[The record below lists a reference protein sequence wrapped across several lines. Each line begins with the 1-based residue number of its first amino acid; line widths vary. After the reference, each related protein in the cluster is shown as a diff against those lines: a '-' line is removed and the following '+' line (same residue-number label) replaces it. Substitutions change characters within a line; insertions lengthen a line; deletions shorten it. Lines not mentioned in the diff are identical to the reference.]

1 MAEPPTSKRP
11 KNEADLTD
19 GQREAVFALQLID
32 LDENPLK
39 IDAADPLSCDRRV
52 YYAGIVEGFPGPTD
66 DKVVASVHCS
76 NEECKVEHIVVMNPA
91 EPHEA
96 TCVLREDKIMFEE
109 VPLSSL
115 IQYRFSAD
123 SAWLLSTISVESLVF
138 YRSSKFEIWKEMLM
152 KGGNGCLR
160 AFKSML
166 RTGLITDIFDPMCL
180 ASPPD
185 EVQDYKIEDPKKPG
199 TFVDIP
205 RPVSE
210 IRVWDPATRGYSNV
224 ETRMEGAPPPGTE
237 DKYWETLLVELRAF
251 HGVDV
256 VDDALEGK

>member
-1 MAEPPTSKRP
+1 MFRVRILGVCACDSQTAPFPHCIYT
-11 KNEADLTD
+11 
-19 GQREAVFALQLID
+19 LQ
-32 LDENPLK
+32 
-39 IDAADPLSCDRRV
+39 
-52 YYAGIVEGFPGPTD
+52 
-66 DKVVASVHCS
+66 
-76 NEECKVEHIVVMNPA
+76 
-91 EPHEA
+91 
-96 TCVLREDKIMFEE
+96 
-109 VPLSSL
+109 
-115 IQYRFSAD
+115 
-123 SAWLLSTISVESLVF
+123 
-138 YRSSKFEIWKEMLM
+138 
-152 KGGNGCLR
+152 R

-185 EVQDYKIEDPKKPG
+185 EVRPAALPTLTDLSMRVLSVPRIATADTGRGAVSEPAIQVDTALSGRPFLQVQDYKIEDPKKPG